1 MAVKAKVI
9 WKHGEESYQVFRS
22 NNNSELEEIGYK
34 LFMCARKHE
43 YEFLYRDTPELTYLY
58 SARNFGEAVF
68 KDLNCEVKYL
78 YFIDSSLHL
87 VSYYKFGRPDSPF
100 VLRVIT
106 KEILKEKKEDLD
118 FMSYDFHVVLPI
130 EGVEKENKMKYV
142 EAPEYF
148 EEEYHNPS
156 FNITYNVRDILVAT
170 TERDDWLKNG
180 YIGLLKDLM
189 PDINKALAK
198 LIQNEDEYKKYDSP
212 NGWGTTQGVIKL
224 FTSMRDYWN
233 VLTPEYKDVAC
244 LRTS

>member
-1 MAVKAKVI
+1 
-9 WKHGEESYQVFRS
+9 
-22 NNNSELEEIGYK
+22 
-34 LFMCARKHE
+34 
-43 YEFLYRDTPELTYLY
+43 
-58 SARNFGEAVF
+58 
-68 KDLNCEVKYL
+68 
-78 YFIDSSLHL
+78 
-87 VSYYKFGRPDSPF
+87 
-100 VLRVIT
+100 
-106 KEILKEKKEDLD
+106 
-118 FMSYDFHVVLPI
+118 MSYDFHVVLPI

-233 VLTPEYKDVAC
+233 MLDPEYKDVAC